1 MRKLLMTGI
10 AALALLATPVLAQ
23 TGQTQPAPP
32 VKTAPPPAGTQ
43 PMPAKPAPAP
53 AMPAPSKTEVMK
65 PAATG
70 KTQLLDINMATK
82 EQLQALK
89 GVGPVRAEAIIKGR
103 PYKGKDELLQK
114 KILPQ
119 NVYDDVKANI
129 IARQR

>member
-10 AALALLATPVLAQ
+10 AALALLATPALAQ
-23 TGQTQPAPP
+23 TGQTQPTTPM
-32 VKTAPPPAGTQ
+32 KTAPPPAGAQ
-43 PMPAKPAPAP
+43 PMPAKPAPA
-53 AMPAPSKTEVMK
+53 MPAPAKTEVMK
-65 PAATG
+65 PASTG
-70 KTQLLDINMATK
+70 KAQMLDINMATK

-119 NVYDDVKANI
+119 NVYDDVKASI
-129 IARQR
+129 IARQH

>member
-10 AALALLATPVLAQ
+10 AALALLATPALAQ
-23 TGQTQPAPP
+23 TGQTQPTTPM
-32 VKTAPPPAGTQ
+32 KTAPPPAGAQ
-43 PMPAKPAPAP
+43 PMPAKPAPA
-53 AMPAPSKTEVMK
+53 MPAPAKTEVMK
-65 PAATG
+65 PASTG
-70 KTQLLDINMATK
+70 KTQMLDINMATK

-119 NVYDDVKANI
+119 NVYDDVKASI
-129 IARQR
+129 IARQH